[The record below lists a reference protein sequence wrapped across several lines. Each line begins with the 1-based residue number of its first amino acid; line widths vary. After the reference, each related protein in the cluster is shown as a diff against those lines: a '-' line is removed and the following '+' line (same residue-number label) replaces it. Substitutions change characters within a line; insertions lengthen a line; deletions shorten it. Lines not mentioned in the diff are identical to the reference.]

1 MTFPPKNTIR
11 RVIGIGTLLIAG
23 WIGFQ
28 VSRVAEAQ
36 STQTPSKPSQPD
48 KKPATI
54 KNNPGTPS
62 NTSNKSGIPEE
73 TQIQLVNQFSDQ
85 LAVKIQKASCPEV
98 GTLLDQIKESGNKPQ
113 DPDSL
118 VGRVLEDMKSN
129 PKLKAI
135 VVQKLGEP
143 MMNRLLDCNMVP
155 LDWIK
160 TGT

>member
-1 MTFPPKNTIR
+1 MTFTSKNTIR

-28 VSRVAEAQ
+28 VSRVADAQ
-36 STQTPSKPSQPD
+36 STQTPSKPSQPE
-48 KKPATI
+48 KMPATI
-54 KNNPGTPS
+54 KNDPGTPA
-62 NTSNKSGIPEE
+62 NKSGIPEE

-85 LAVKIQKASCPEV
+85 LAAKIQKSSCPEV
-98 GTLLDQIKESGNKPQ
+98 GALLDQIKESGNKPQ

-118 VGRVLEDMKSN
+118 VGRVLEDMKNN
-129 PKLKAI
+129 PKLKGI

-143 MMNRLLDCNMVP
+143 MVNRLLECNMVP
-155 LDWIK
+155 LDLLR

>member
-28 VSRVAEAQ
+28 VSRVADAQ
-36 STQTPSKPSQPD
+36 STQPPSKPPQPEQS
-48 KKPATI
+48 PATI
-54 KNNPGTPS
+54 KNNPGTP
-62 NTSNKSGIPEE
+62 SNKSGIPEE

-85 LAVKIQKASCPEV
+85 LAAKIQKATCPEV
-98 GTLLDQIKESGNKPQ
+98 GTLLEQIKDSGNKPQ

-118 VGRVLEDMKSN
+118 VGRLLEDMKSN

-155 LDWIK
+155 IDWLR

>member
-1 MTFPPKNTIR
+1 MTFLPKNTIC

-28 VSRVAEAQ
+28 ISRVADAQ
-36 STQTPSKPSQPD
+36 STPTPSKPSQPD

-54 KNNPGTPS
+54 KNNSGTP
-62 NTSNKSGIPEE
+62 SNKSGIPEE

-85 LAVKIQKASCPEV
+85 LAAKIQKASCPEV

-118 VGRVLEDMKSN
+118 VGRLLEDMKSN

-155 LDWIK
+155 IDWLR